1 MVIDCNTCTMQNSSA
16 CDDCMVTY
24 LCGREPDDAVIIDLA
39 ELRAV
44 KLLSEA
50 GLVPELRH
58 TST

>member
-1 MVIDCNTCTMQNSSA
+1 MVIDCNTCTMQHSSA

-24 LCGREPDDAVIIDLA
+24 LCEREPDDAVVIDLA

-50 GLVPELRH
+50 GLVPHLRH

>member
-1 MVIDCNTCTMQNSSA
+1 MVIDCNTCTMQHSSA

-24 LCGREPDDAVIIDLA
+24 LCEREPDDAVVIDLA

-50 GLVPELRH
+50 GLVPQLRH